1 MQIFMKQTDF
11 CEGCRFL
18 WCLGCF
24 ECMGVKL
31 DFSLL
36 LFMCIFSVNACMLWS
51 FIISRFPHQG
61 SLVSLSF
68 QGLNGALLM
77 GKRYSTVFGG
87 KSKRNGI

>member
-1 MQIFMKQTDF
+1 
-11 CEGCRFL
+11 
-18 WCLGCF
+18 
-24 ECMGVKL
+24 MGVKL

-87 KSKRNGI
+87 GNPNEMVSERCLSYKQERVIYNF